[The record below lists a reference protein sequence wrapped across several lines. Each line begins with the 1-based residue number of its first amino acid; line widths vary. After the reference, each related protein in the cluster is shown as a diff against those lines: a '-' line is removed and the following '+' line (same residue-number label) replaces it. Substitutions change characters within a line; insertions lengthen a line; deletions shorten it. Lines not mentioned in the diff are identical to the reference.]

1 MLPLGPGRR
10 PTGCKT
16 PSPYVSCT
24 APDEVG
30 PWFTKSSNWTVQQ
43 QPFQR
48 WNWNVCNWPWVR
60 LKGTSKLE
68 EQTAQIH
75 VIYKLSSRPPP
86 IPPCPTACTYGCIG
100 VCSLIQ
106 WGEFSRMTH
115 QWKKKYKLVY
125 KLGQEKYVWILFAW
139 VPLGTPLPNYTVKG
153 HIRQPCPEKCV
164 VIRCTEASGWRVW
177 SHLKLR
183 LAEVT
188 GEAQK
193 NLE

>member
-1 MLPLGPGRR
+1 MTPTAWQLTPTTAWVLPPPTNLTHLG
-10 PTGCKT
+10 
-16 PSPYVSCT
+16 S
-24 APDEVG
+24 EVG
-30 PWFTKSSNWTVQQ
+30 
-43 QPFQR
+43 
-48 WNWNVCNWPWVR
+48 
-60 LKGTSKLE
+60 G
-68 EQTAQIH
+68 
-75 VIYKLSSRPPP
+75 
-86 IPPCPTACTYGCIG
+86 GG
-100 VCSLIQ
+100 
-106 WGEFSRMTH
+106 
-115 QWKKKYKLVY
+115 KKKYKLVY